1 MKSHFL
7 ISKIFWLKLKNIF
20 MGEMQKMKKMFIMFL
35 LFLSFLPVWAGYQ
48 KSVVTIRTT
57 VSKIT
62 LSEAATSEDGS
73 LALYKLYGGLD
84 SPSSSSV
91 DYVLADDISR
101 SDITVYFRIAQEA
114 KTRTDESIKLSVE
127 AESLLNTDYEALLS
141 QDPTLLVKTGE
152 PVISNVSCFGT
163 EALNVSYNKEQNN
176 TVLFSL
182 NYFLGRPVENINLAF
197 FTTTWNKT
205 EGLAPGLYTAKIT
218 LSYITN

>member
-1 MKSHFL
+1 
-7 ISKIFWLKLKNIF
+7 
-20 MGEMQKMKKMFIMFL
+20 MKKLFILVL
-35 LFLSFLPVWAGYQ
+35 LIFTLLPLSAEYQ
-48 KSVVTIRTT
+48 RSVVTIRTT

-62 LSEAATSEDGS
+62 LSDASSSEDGS
-73 LALYKLYGGLD
+73 IALYKLYGGLD

-91 DYVLADDISR
+91 DYILADDISR

-127 AESLLNTDYEALLS
+127 AESMVNTDYEALLS
-141 QDPTLLVKTGE
+141 QNPSLLVRTGE

-163 EALNVSYNKEQNN
+163 EMLTVSYNKEQNN
-176 TVLFSL
+176 SVLFSL

>member
-1 MKSHFL
+1 MK
-7 ISKIFWLKLKNIF
+7 KIFIIF
-20 MGEMQKMKKMFIMFL
+20 I
-35 LFLSFLPVWAGYQ
+35 LFLSIFPLCAGYQ
-48 KSVVTIRTT
+48 KSVVTVRTT
-57 VSKIT
+57 VSRIT
-62 LSEAATSEDGS
+62 LSEAANSEDGS

-84 SPSSSSV
+84 SPSFSSV
-91 DYVLADDISR
+91 DYILADDISR

-127 AESLLNTDYEALLS
+127 AESMVNTDYEALLS
-141 QDPTLLVKTGE
+141 RDPSMLVRTGE

-163 EALNVSYNKEQNN
+163 EVLTVSYNKEQNN
-176 TVLFSL
+176 SVLFSL
-182 NYFLGRPVENINLAF
+182 NYFLGKPVENINLAF

>member
-1 MKSHFL
+1 MK
-7 ISKIFWLKLKNIF
+7 KIFMIF
-20 MGEMQKMKKMFIMFL
+20 VLIL
-35 LFLSFLPVWAGYQ
+35 ALLPVWAGYQ
-48 KSVVTIRTT
+48 TSVVTIKTT

-62 LSEAATSEDGS
+62 LSEAASSEDGS

-127 AESLLNTDYEALLS
+127 AESMVNTDYESLLS
-141 QDPTLLVKTGE
+141 QDPSLLVRTGE

-163 EALNVSYNKEQNN
+163 EVLAVSYNKEQNN
-176 TVLFSL
+176 SVLFSL
-182 NYFLGRPVENINLAF
+182 NYFLGKPVENINLAF